1 MGRRWSTCNSWCL
14 TILTCSG
21 FGSIVVS
28 DPAEMTRQVVDA
40 VKESGVCAILCKGW
54 SDRGSKKDKDEKDDK
69 EEDNGDGADGVTY
82 PEEILSVFRDMGPC

>member
-1 MGRRWSTCNSWCL
+1 MYVLNLAVL
-14 TILTCSG
+14 TISG

-54 SDRGSKKDKDEKDDK
+54 SDRGSKKDDK
-69 EEDNGDGADGVTY
+69 EDKDKKQDDGDGSDGVTY
-82 PEEILSVFRDMGPC
+82 PDEIL